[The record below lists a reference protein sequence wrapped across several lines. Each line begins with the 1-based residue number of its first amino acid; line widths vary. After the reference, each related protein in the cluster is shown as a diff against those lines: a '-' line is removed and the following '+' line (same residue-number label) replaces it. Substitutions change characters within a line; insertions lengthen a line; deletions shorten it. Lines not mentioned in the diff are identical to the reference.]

1 VGAGVGAGAAVFSVV
16 VAVVEP
22 KLNPPLLGVVLPNDK
37 VGSDGFFSSV
47 TAAVVAG
54 AVVAPP
60 NENPVDSVVLFE
72 DEPKLNPVD
81 AGGVVSTGLLDSV
94 FAVVPNDNPLD
105 DEPVGAPNLKPD
117 DVPFVVAPVAK
128 LVVPKLEPNLM
139 GSEEVEALEEAASP
153 KLTDLL
159 IIGAG

>member
-1 VGAGVGAGAAVFSVV
+1 M
-16 VAVVEP
+16 
-22 KLNPPLLGVVLPNDK
+22 
-37 VGSDGFFSSV
+37 
-47 TAAVVAG
+47 
-54 AVVAPP
+54 APP
-60 NENPVDSVVLFE
+60 NENPVDSVVFFE

-81 AGGVVSTGLLDSV
+81 AGGVVSTGLLDSF

-105 DEPVGAPNLKPD
+105 DELVGAPNLNPD

-128 LVVPKLEPNLM
+128 LVVPKFEPNLI

>member
-1 VGAGVGAGAAVFSVV
+1 MV

-60 NENPVDSVVLFE
+60 NENPVDSVVVVLFE

-81 AGGVVSTGLLDSV
+81 AGGVVSTGLFDSV
-94 FAVVPNDNPLD
+94 FAVVLPNDNPLD
-105 DEPVGAPNLKPD
+105 DEPVGAPNLNPD
-117 DVPFVVAPVAK
+117 DVPFVVAAAPVAK

-159 IIGAG
+159 IMGAG